1 MTTFFKSNVTFLLV
15 ILACYFS
22 CCVSEVA
29 QKPVIGIVSSP
40 SDFRNQYDP
49 KEFSYIKGSYAEYI
63 ETAGGIPVAIPWD
76 LPENDLLRVL
86 DSINGI
92 LFTGGDADMW
102 ELNELK
108 DNIVFTT
115 FTERTALIVAYAI
128 HLNDKG
134 THFPVYGICQGF
146 EVITMGLV
154 GRPHIIDNFKHPVQQ
169 DSVEILQKARMFSNM
184 PDHFVE
190 SMKNQRSM
198 FYNHRYGFNLS
209 LLADNKA
216 LDDFFT
222 ITAKGIDDN
231 GKEFIAGMEAKD
243 YPIFIVQ
250 YHPERTLSE
259 WRNKEHFNHPDDI
272 GMAALTQ
279 AAFFISEAT
288 KNNQRFVSNEA
299 LEYFLMSN
307 HEGVYFNVTW
317 PRVYFYDKKSGGI
330 DITLAELSDWSD
342 LDNYSCNEQ
351 DYECN
356 TEL

>member
-1 MTTFFKSNVTFLLV
+1 MTTFIKPNAAFLLIV
-15 ILACYFS
+15 LACYLS
-22 CCVSEVA
+22 CCACEVA
-29 QKPVIGIVSSP
+29 LKPVIGIVSSP

-49 KEFSYIKGSYAEYI
+49 KEFSYIKGSYAEFI
-63 ETAGGIPVAIPWD
+63 EAAGGIPVAIPWD
-76 LPENDLLRVL
+76 LPEGDLIRVL
-86 DSINGI
+86 DSVNGI

-102 ELNELK
+102 EFNSFK
-108 DNIVFTT
+108 DDIVFTN
-115 FTERTALIVAYAI
+115 FTQRTAFIVAYAI

-146 EVITMGLV
+146 EVVTMGLA
-154 GRPHIIDNFKHPVQQ
+154 GKPHIIDDFKHPVQQ
-169 DSVEILQKARMFSNM
+169 DAVEILQKGRMFSNM

-209 LLADNKA
+209 LLSDNKV
-216 LDDFFT
+216 LDDFFI

-279 AAFFISEAT
+279 AAFFVSEAT
-288 KNNQRFVSNEA
+288 KNKQRFVSFEA
-299 LEYFLMSN
+299 MEYFLMNN
-307 HEGVYFNVTW
+307 HEAVYFNVTW
-317 PRVYFYDKKSGGI
+317 PRVYFYDKKSGGVEI
-330 DITLAELSDWSD
+330 NLGGSSDSSD
-342 LDNYSCNEQ
+342 LDSFSCSGE
-351 DYECN
+351 DYECD